1 MRTCGTSAAS
11 HLTTS
16 STRRMIV
23 REDVQPRSA
32 ADRDLRLLRLDHF
45 NVPVRDLE
53 VARKFYC
60 EVLGGFVVAEPEWDR
75 HRSGR
80 SVGAHLDFQLFNGD
94 GHLNVFWQPWGQPA
108 PDQL

>member
-23 REDVQPRSA
+23 REDVQPKSA
-32 ADRDLRLLRLDHF
+32 AERDLRLLRLDHF

-60 EVLGGFVVAEPEWDR
+60 EVLGGEVVIEATWLGHNAR
-75 HRSGR
+75 RVR
-80 SVGAHLDFQLFNGD
+80 GAHLDIQLFEGEAN
-94 GHLNVFWQPWGQPA
+94 LNA
-108 PDQL
+108 Y